1 MYTGLIQLIP
11 NAVSLDGL
19 KKEKGYPGSLSKYFN
34 YTYNTTSTTDIQEND
49 NFTTS
54 NTSAHNNN
62 NNNPTY
68 NNSSTTTTTNN
79 NNNTNTHTSATSP
92 PSPIRASS
100 PLRTAIEE
108 YIKSMA
114 GYSILTYLLAI
125 KDRHNGKSHLI
136 PL

>member
-11 NAVSLDGL
+11 NATSLDGL

-54 NTSAHNNN
+54 NTSTHNNN
-62 NNNPTY
+62 NSNPTY
-68 NNSSTTTTTNN
+68 NNSSTNN
-79 NNNTNTHTSATSP
+79 TNNNTNTHVSATSP
-92 PSPIRASS
+92 PSPTRASSPS